1 MATIKSLSGAGW
13 LKDADDNFTAVNAEL
28 ANTAGLHITPFV
40 FDTAAND
47 ATSPTPL
54 SNKTVAAHPLAVTIP
69 DNAIV
74 IGGHLDVITAVTS
87 ATQNS
92 TIAIHLANP
101 NDVFTSTEGAE
112 ANLTLAAQLPMAT
125 LKTTPIKLA
134 AAKPVTVTVGT
145 AALTAGKINGYII
158 WIEGA

>member
-13 LKDADDNFTAVNAEL
+13 LKDADDNFQSL
-28 ANTAGLHITPFV
+28 KSLAGLHVTPFV

-47 ATSPTPL
+47 ATSPTPV

-74 IGGHLDVITAVTS
+74 IGGSIDVIEAVTS
-87 ATQNS
+87 DGSATV
-92 TIAIHLANP
+92 AISLVAAN
-101 NDVFTSTEGAE
+101 DL
-112 ANLTLAAQLPMAT
+112 LTATAKASLGIKAQKPLAAVIAQ
-125 LKTTPIKLA
+125 PIKLEEEKA
-134 AAKPVTVTVGT
+134 VTVTVGT

-158 WIEGA
+158 WMEGE

>member
-13 LKDADDNFTAVNAEL
+13 LKDADDNFQSL
-28 ANTAGLHITPFV
+28 KSLAGLHVTPFV

-47 ATSPTPL
+47 ATSPTPV

-74 IGGHLDVITAVTS
+74 IGGHVDVITAVTS
-87 ATQNS
+87 DGDATV
-92 TIAIHLANP
+92 AIGLVAANDLLTATGKASLAIK
-101 NDVFTSTEGAE
+101 
-112 ANLTLAAQLPMAT
+112 AQLPLAAVIAQ
-125 LKTTPIKLA
+125 PIKLEEEKA
-134 AAKPVTVTVGT
+134 VTVTVGT

-158 WIEGA
+158 WMEGE